1 MAVAGSLMDSGV
13 IGSAVGRDPAAD
25 QSWRA
30 SNGDLAP
37 GQPVVVLVDGRTAS
51 AAEVLA
57 AALADD
63 GRGIVVGSATFGK
76 GLVQAA
82 TPLPDGGALLVT
94 WARLLAPLGW
104 PLQGLGVMPQICTSG
119 TSESVE
125 AQLEALNG
133 GQQPLGAAIR
143 ASRAARPGITLDQI
157 LQIREACPAAL
168 GSSLDMQAAQFLVTT
183 PSAYAAALIGAP

>member
-1 MAVAGSLMDSGV
+1 
-13 IGSAVGRDPAAD
+13 
-25 QSWRA
+25 
-30 SNGDLAP
+30 
-37 GQPVVVLVDGRTAS
+37 
-51 AAEVLA
+51 
-57 AALADD
+57 
-63 GRGIVVGSATFGK
+63 
-76 GLVQAA
+76 VQAA
-82 TPLPDGGALLVT
+82 TPLPDGGTLLVT

-119 TSESVE
+119 TSDSVE

-143 ASRAARPGITLDQI
+143 ASRAARPGITLDRI